1 MQFWYRLI
9 LKCFLSRTINSNPNL
24 DFESGVQFL
33 KRKYQILS
41 DTMVNNNNTDMEQE
55 FCQHSGFQNLTLNS
69 ALNPTYYLH
78 LSPLFLT

>member
-41 DTMVNNNNTDMEQE
+41 DIMVNNNTDMEQE
-55 FCQHSGFQNLTLNS
+55 FCQHSGFQSLTLKS
-69 ALNPTYYLH
+69 ALNPTYH
-78 LSPLFLT
+78 LGPLFLT